1 MAIKKDDP
9 ANPDVCMVYYYH
21 KLVNSKNIDTVC
33 QECKKGHRGCVQCK
47 RELIEA
53 MTNFLKPIQ
62 ENRKYYEEH
71 PEIVHNILN
80 EGTNA
85 AKKTAEEQMKK
96 VKQAMKIDY

>member
-1 MAIKKDDP
+1 
-9 ANPDVCMVYYYH
+9 
-21 KLVNSKNIDTVC
+21 
-33 QECKKGHRGCVQCK
+33 
-47 RELIEA
+47 